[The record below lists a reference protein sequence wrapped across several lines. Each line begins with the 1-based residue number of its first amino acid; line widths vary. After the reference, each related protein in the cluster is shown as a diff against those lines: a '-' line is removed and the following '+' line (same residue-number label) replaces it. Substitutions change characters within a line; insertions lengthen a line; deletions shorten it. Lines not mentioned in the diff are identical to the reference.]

1 MKKQGIKSIVFS
13 LSFLILFQSC
23 FSYRTVNYSE
33 ISNDKKQ
40 KVELEMLD
48 RTKFSGQLVST
59 DDRTIT
65 LLNDGIE
72 QKVLKK
78 DIYEIKIKKF
88 SVLKTL
94 GNIARGGAWVAA
106 SAGIFFIIILSG
118 SNGIP

>member
-1 MKKQGIKSIVFS
+1 MKKQSIKNIVFP

-40 KVELEMLD
+40 KVEIEMLD

-59 DDRTIT
+59 DDKSIT
-65 LLNDGIE
+65 LENNGIE
-72 QKVLKK
+72 QKVLKN

-88 SVLKTL
+88 SIFKSLK
-94 GNIARGGAWVAA
+94 NIAKAGAWAA
-106 SAGIFFIIILSG
+106 ATAGILFIYALSK
-118 SNGIP
+118 SDGIP

>member
-1 MKKQGIKSIVFS
+1 MKKPEIKSVVFS

-40 KVELEMLD
+40 KIELEMLD
-48 RTKFSGQLVST
+48 RTKLSGQLVST

-65 LLNDGIE
+65 LQNDGIE

-78 DIYEIKIKKF
+78 DIYEIRIKMF
-88 SVLKTL
+88 SILKL
-94 GNIARGGAWVAA
+94 HN
-106 SAGIFFIIILSG
+106 
-118 SNGIP
+118 

>member
-1 MKKQGIKSIVFS
+1 MKKQSIKNVVVP

-40 KVELEMLD
+40 KVEIEMLD

-59 DDRTIT
+59 DDKSIT
-65 LLNDGIE
+65 LENNGIE

-88 SVLKTL
+88 SILKSL

-106 SAGIFFIIILSG
+106 SAGIFFIIILSR
-118 SNGIP
+118 SDGIP

>member
-1 MKKQGIKSIVFS
+1 MKKQRVKSVVFT

-33 ISNDKKQ
+33 VSNDKKQ
-40 KVELEMLD
+40 KVEVEMLD

-88 SVLKTL
+88 SVLKTM

>member
-1 MKKQGIKSIVFS
+1 MKRIVTL

-23 FSYRTVNYSE
+23 FSYRTVNYSQ

-40 KVELEMLD
+40 KVEVEMLD
-48 RTKFSGQLVST
+48 RTKFSGQLVSA

-65 LLNDGIE
+65 LQNDGIK

-88 SVLKTL
+88 SILKSL

-106 SAGIFFIIILSG
+106 SAGIFFIIILSR
-118 SNGIP
+118 SDGIP